1 MEKQVSKTVELM
13 VGFLQGVRAQP
24 QEWSKL
30 HNRIEQVIFY
40 AAFKE
45 GLPRGHVNTL
55 VHYMDPKFDGK
66 LLSVYANADDLAR
79 DRRTVGK
86 PAKLLRKFCDN
97 PDAKELEKF
106 AVWFND
112 CALAN
117 DGLTVKTC
125 TKPETFAR
133 IYKADIQTG
142 TDALLGHDRKSLS
155 SSCMRYEFNHLPQ
168 HPAWV
173 YGSGD
178 FTLAWIENAA
188 GKVCARVVIC
198 TRTSS
203 KTGLQCFVRAP
214 IYTNSNAA
222 ADMLETWCE
231 EQKTL
236 ASDQEKRTWLNAK
249 ILRVEVGGGFLAP
262 YFDRDESV
270 RDTGEFLVVSKH
282 GDFELTTT
290 HGTINEHE
298 YTCNCCGYGIC
309 EDTGYAHENFDG
321 YWCQDCFYDEFS
333 TCVSCQEPEHHD
345 QTRDVD
351 GNCVCDHCLEYSGD
365 YVFTVD
371 QEWHHVDNVIF
382 DVDGDAH
389 EINSD
394 TWFESDVD
402 GEIYNV
408 NDKAKLP
415 EWFTDEM
422 TVEQAFQSGHWNRKN
437 VTRLEWRTRPYGG
450 FRIQRAH
457 NPHMIGEGMFVTV
470 NEIVWTLK
478 EHLEWD
484 GCEIVNNQLELFDM

>member
-173 YGSGD
+173 YGS
-178 FTLAWIENAA
+178 I
-188 GKVCARVVIC
+188 
-198 TRTSS
+198 
-203 KTGLQCFVRAP
+203 
-214 IYTNSNAA
+214 
-222 ADMLETWCE
+222 
-231 EQKTL
+231 
-236 ASDQEKRTWLNAK
+236 
-249 ILRVEVGGGFLAP
+249 
-262 YFDRDESV
+262 
-270 RDTGEFLVVSKH
+270 
-282 GDFELTTT
+282 
-290 HGTINEHE
+290 
-298 YTCNCCGYGIC
+298 
-309 EDTGYAHENFDG
+309 
-321 YWCQDCFYDEFS
+321 
-333 TCVSCQEPEHHD
+333 
-345 QTRDVD
+345 
-351 GNCVCDHCLEYSGD
+351 
-365 YVFTVD
+365 
-371 QEWHHVDNVIF
+371 
-382 DVDGDAH
+382 
-389 EINSD
+389 
-394 TWFESDVD
+394 
-402 GEIYNV
+402 
-408 NDKAKLP
+408 
-415 EWFTDEM
+415 
-422 TVEQAFQSGHWNRKN
+422 
-437 VTRLEWRTRPYGG
+437 
-450 FRIQRAH
+450 
-457 NPHMIGEGMFVTV
+457 
-470 NEIVWTLK
+470 
-478 EHLEWD
+478 
-484 GCEIVNNQLELFDM
+484 